1 MNDSQELEINLHV
14 LLNRQMSVLPKL
26 YEVE

>member
-1 MNDSQELEINLHV
+1 MNDSQGLEINLHV
-14 LLNRQMSVLPKL
+14 SLNRQMSVLPKL

>member
-1 MNDSQELEINLHV
+1 MNDSQELEINLNV
-14 LLNRQMSVLPKL
+14 SLNRQMSVLPKL